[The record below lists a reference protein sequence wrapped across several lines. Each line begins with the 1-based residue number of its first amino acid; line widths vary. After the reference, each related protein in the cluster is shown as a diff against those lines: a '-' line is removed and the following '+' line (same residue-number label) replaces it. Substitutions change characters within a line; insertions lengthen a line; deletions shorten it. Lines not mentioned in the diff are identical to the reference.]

1 MSGKCLKN
9 YFEDILL
16 IIIYHGNFYD
26 SIPLLLSFYNE
37 TFKDI
42 VICGPK
48 PYPDHYIMVLDFG
61 PGRFSYE
68 CASEAIRRYADL
80 KNLFGLY

>member
-1 MSGKCLKN
+1 MSEELLRRYIIN
-9 YFEDILL
+9 YHLPR
-16 IIIYHGNFYD
+16 NFYD

-48 PYPDHYIMVLDFG
+48 PFPDHYIMVLDFG
-61 PGRFSYE
+61 PGRFGYE